1 MTGAIEAKSLS
12 SLTTLASNPP
22 RYPRNPTH
30 EKHDPVVLYIARVPG
45 SRDVFLSPMKPRQ
58 KVVTAE
64 DVQSCLYY
72 LHLDRPEDDDLK
84 KEATSEYGGSSSSPL
99 EERPINEQPPIA
111 RKPLPVTPASSA
123 PLPTPS
129 NSVRRKPLGP
139 PPALSVTTQ
148 MGNLPNL
155 PNLPPRQIPHALT
168 PGRPHHQRGR
178 SNDPSVRRQENI
190 APGDENRRWSAAPY
204 PESPNFDISR
214 PLPHRPRDQSAAN
227 SNLSESTYPSG
238 RPSLSQF
245 DPAPSSPAT
254 SQSSTD
260 EGTSLTLIRRDPA
273 SGAQWNVG
281 KIRDPPSFNLSSENF
296 DRSTQEQRTIR
307 KPGAPLYIEINNP
320 GYTKFLHSDMAAPMS
335 PRRSEDTVR
344 SSRSSFNPPQGA
356 SYAPV
361 DTAFRRRIWFE
372 GSRYVADYFGHKKSM
387 SNDSGRNLGVP
398 GQITPTSP
406 HSPILPDDSGFHE
419 ARRRLDIP
427 AQEKKSGYRGPVF
440 ESPWRGRCEFITG
453 GAGDSL
459 RCRHILPVSNNVQVP
474 EPVSVSEL
482 RFNLPSLPSAQ
493 TDDRVSKRSSALVR
507 PALRGH
513 SSSMSVADHMRADPS
528 EILQGLS
535 SLNLSLGKEYAGGGF
550 GGKQAKL
557 GKLIIRDEGLKMMD
571 LLVAANMSLWWRAYE
586 RVEAAT
592 R

>member
-30 EKHDPVVLYIARVPG
+30 EKHESVVLYIARVPG

-58 KVVTAE
+58 KVVTAQ

-84 KEATSEYGGSSSSPL
+84 KEATSPGANLSSPL
-99 EERPINEQPPIA
+99 EERPVNEQAPIN
-111 RKPLPVTPASSA
+111 RKPLPTPPA
-123 PLPTPS
+123 PPSTGLLPTPS
-129 NSVRRKPLGP
+129 NSIRRKPLQS
-139 PPALSVTTQ
+139 PALSVTTQ

-155 PNLPPRQIPHALT
+155 PNLPPRQIPNALT
-168 PGRPHHQRGR
+168 PGRPHHQRQR
-178 SNDPSVRRQENI
+178 SNEPPTRRQENFP
-190 APGDENRRWSAAPY
+190 PGEENRRWSAAPY
-204 PESPNFDISR
+204 PDSPNFDNFR
-214 PLPHRPRDQSAAN
+214 PLPSGPFDQPNVNAN
-227 SNLSESTYPSG
+227 YSDATYSSG
-238 RPSLSQF
+238 RPSLS
-245 DPAPSSPAT
+245 DPAPSPPAT
-254 SQSSTD
+254 SPSQSD
-260 EGTSLTLIRRDPA
+260 EGTILTLIRRDPA

-296 DRSTQEQRTIR
+296 DKTPQEQRTLR

-320 GYTKFLHSDMAAPMS
+320 GYTKFIHSDMAPMS

-344 SSRSSFNPPQGA
+344 SSKSTTSYTPP
-356 SYAPV
+356 

-387 SNDSGRNLGVP
+387 SNDSSRSLGVP
-398 GQITPTSP
+398 GHITPTSP
-406 HSPILPDDSGFHE
+406 RSPVLPDDSGFHE
-419 ARRRLDIP
+419 ARRRLEIP

-440 ESPWRGRCEFITG
+440 ESPWHGRCEFITG

-459 RCRHILPVSNNVQVP
+459 KCRHILPVSNNLQVP
-474 EPVSVSEL
+474 EPVLVSEL

-493 TDDRVSKRSSALVR
+493 TDDRASKRSSALVR
-507 PALRGH
+507 PPLRGH
-513 SSSMSVADHMRADPS
+513 SSSMSVADYMRADPS

>member
-30 EKHDPVVLYIARVPG
+30 EKHESVVLYIARVPG
-45 SRDVFLSPMKPRQ
+45 SRGEYVFLSPMKPRQ
-58 KVVTAE
+58 KVVTAQ

-84 KEATSEYGGSSSSPL
+84 KEATSPGANLSSPL
-99 EERPINEQPPIA
+99 EERPVNEQAPIN
-111 RKPLPVTPASSA
+111 RKPLPTPPA
-123 PLPTPS
+123 PPSTGLLPTPS
-129 NSVRRKPLGP
+129 NSIRRKPLQS
-139 PPALSVTTQ
+139 PALSVTTQ

-155 PNLPPRQIPHALT
+155 PNLPPRQIPNALT
-168 PGRPHHQRGR
+168 PGRPHHQRQR
-178 SNDPSVRRQENI
+178 SNEPPTRRQENFP
-190 APGDENRRWSAAPY
+190 PGEENRRCP
-204 PESPNFDISR
+204 
-214 PLPHRPRDQSAAN
+214 
-227 SNLSESTYPSG
+227 
-238 RPSLSQF
+238 
-245 DPAPSSPAT
+245 PAT
-254 SQSSTD
+254 SPSQSD
-260 EGTSLTLIRRDPA
+260 EGTILTLIRRDPA

-296 DRSTQEQRTIR
+296 DKTPQEQRTLR

-320 GYTKFLHSDMAAPMS
+320 GYTKFIHSDMAPMS

-344 SSRSSFNPPQGA
+344 SSKSTTSYTPP
-356 SYAPV
+356 

-387 SNDSGRNLGVP
+387 SNDSSRSLGVP
-398 GQITPTSP
+398 GHITPTSP
-406 HSPILPDDSGFHE
+406 RSPVLPDDSGFHE
-419 ARRRLDIP
+419 ARRRLEIP

-440 ESPWRGRCEFITG
+440 ESPWHGRCEFITG

-459 RCRHILPVSNNVQVP
+459 KCRHILPVSNNLQVP
-474 EPVSVSEL
+474 EPVLVSEL

-493 TDDRVSKRSSALVR
+493 TDDRASKRSSALVR
-507 PALRGH
+507 PPLRGH
-513 SSSMSVADHMRADPS
+513 SSSMSVADYMRADPS